1 MAFHFNTIE
10 ELVQDL
16 AAGKMI
22 ILTDDAKREN
32 EGDLVFAGEFATP
45 EKVNFMITL
54 ARGLVCCPITR
65 ERALELGI
73 GEMTHNTDPLGT
85 NFTVSVDAVEGTT
98 TGISAFDRTATIR
111 ALADPTKLGN
121 AFHQPGHM
129 FPLIARPGGVL
140 VRAGHTEG
148 SLDLLRIAGLTP
160 CAVICEIMN
169 DDGSMARLPDL
180 KKFAKKH
187 KLKFGCIADLIK
199 YRRRTERE
207 VERVE
212 TVHLPTEF
220 GDFELHCFRAKS
232 TGQEHLALVHGDV
245 AGKDDVLCRV
255 HSECLTGDVFHSL
268 RCDCGEQLS
277 TAMQRIAKADCG
289 VIVYMRQ
296 EGRGIG
302 LANKLHAYHLQ
313 ERGLDTV
320 DANTRLGFAPDL
332 REYGLGAEI
341 LLNLGVKSIRLLTN
355 NPKKLVGLDGYGLK
369 ITGREPIVIPPTE
382 HDKRYLKTKRER
394 MNHLI

>member
-10 ELVQDL
+10 ELAQDL

-45 EKVNFMITL
+45 EKVNFMVTH

-98 TGISAFDRTATIR
+98 TGISAFDRAATIK

-140 VRAGHTEG
+140 VRTGHTEG

-160 CAVICEIMN
+160 CAAICEIMN
-169 DDGSMARLPDL
+169 DDGSMARLPEL
-180 KKFAKKH
+180 KKFAKQH

-232 TGQEHLALVHGDV
+232 TGQEHLALVHGEV
-245 AGKDDVLCRV
+245 AGKEDVLCRV

-277 TAMQRIAKADCG
+277 TAMQQVARIPSPGTRAGHCG
-289 VIVYMRQ
+289 RQ
-296 EGRGIG
+296 HPPG
-302 LANKLHAYHLQ
+302 L
-313 ERGLDTV
+313 RT
-320 DANTRLGFAPDL
+320 
-332 REYGLGAEI
+332 
-341 LLNLGVKSIRLLTN
+341 
-355 NPKKLVGLDGYGLK
+355 
-369 ITGREPIVIPPTE
+369 
-382 HDKRYLKTKRER
+382 
-394 MNHLI
+394 

>member
-1 MAFHFNTIE
+1 MAFHFNTVE

-16 AAGKMI
+16 SAGKMI
-22 ILTDDAKREN
+22 ILTDDEKREN

-45 EKVNFMITL
+45 EKVNFMVTH

-98 TGISAFDRTATIR
+98 TGISAYDRAATIK
-111 ALADPTKLGN
+111 ALADPTKLGT

-140 VRAGHTEG
+140 VRTGHTEG

-169 DDGSMARLPDL
+169 EDGSMARLPDL

-187 KLKFGCIADLIK
+187 RLKFGCIADLIK

-232 TGQEHLALVHGDV
+232 TGQEHLALVHGEV
-245 AGKDDVLCRV
+245 SGKENVLCRV
-255 HSECLTGDVFHSL
+255 HSECLTGDVFHSQ
-268 RCDCGEQLS
+268 RCDCGEQLA
-277 TAMQRIAKADCG
+277 TAMKRIAAADCG

-369 ITGREPIVIPPTE
+369 ITGREPIVIPPTK
-382 HDKRYLKTKRER
+382 HDKRYLETKRKR
-394 MNHLI
+394 MNHLL

>member
-16 AAGKMI
+16 AAGKMV
-22 ILTDDAKREN
+22 ILTDDEKREN
-32 EGDLVFAGEFATP
+32 EGDLVFAGEFATA
-45 EKVNFMITL
+45 EKVNFMVTH

-65 ERALELGI
+65 ERAVELGI

-85 NFTVSVDAVEGTT
+85 NFTVSVDAVEETS
-98 TGISAFDRTATIR
+98 TGISAFDRAATIK
-111 ALADPTKLGN
+111 ALADPTKLGS

-140 VRAGHTEG
+140 VRTGHTEG

-169 DDGSMARLPDL
+169 DDGSMARLPEL

-212 TVHLPTEF
+212 AVHLPTEF
-220 GDFELHCFRAKS
+220 GDFELYCFRAKS
-232 TGQEHLALVHGDV
+232 TGQEHLALVHGEV
-245 AGKDDVLCRV
+245 SGKEDVLCRV

-277 TAMQRIAKADCG
+277 TAMQRIAAADCG

-394 MNHLI
+394 MEHLL

>member
-10 ELVQDL
+10 ELAQDL

-45 EKVNFMITL
+45 EKVNFMVTH

-98 TGISAFDRTATIR
+98 TGISAFDRAATIK

-140 VRAGHTEG
+140 VRTGHTEG

-160 CAVICEIMN
+160 CAAICEIMN
-169 DDGSMARLPDL
+169 DDGSMARLPEL
-180 KKFAKKH
+180 KKFAKQH

-212 TVHLPTEF
+212 TVHLPTAF
-220 GDFELHCFRAKS
+220 GDFELHCFRATS
-232 TGQEHLALVHGDV
+232 TGQEHLALVHGEV
-245 AGKDDVLCRV
+245 AGKEDVLCRV

-277 TAMQRIAKADCG
+277 TAMQRIAKAKCG

-355 NPKKLVGLDGYGLK
+355 NPKKLGGLDGYGLK
-369 ITGREPIVIPPTE
+369 ITGREPIGIPPTE

>member
-16 AAGKMI
+16 AAGKMV
-22 ILTDDAKREN
+22 ILTDDEKREN
-32 EGDLVFAGEFATP
+32 EGDLVFAGEFATA
-45 EKVNFMITL
+45 EKVNFMVTH

-65 ERALELGI
+65 ERAVELGI

-85 NFTVSVDAVEGTT
+85 NFTVSVDAVEETT
-98 TGISAFDRTATIR
+98 TGISAFDRAATIK
-111 ALADPTKLGN
+111 ALADPTKLGS

-140 VRAGHTEG
+140 VRTGHTEG

-169 DDGSMARLPDL
+169 DDGSMARLPEL

-212 TVHLPTEF
+212 AVHLPTEF
-220 GDFELHCFRAKS
+220 GDFELYCFRAKS
-232 TGQEHLALVHGDV
+232 TGQEHLALVHGEV
-245 AGKDDVLCRV
+245 SGKEDVLCRV

-277 TAMQRIAKADCG
+277 TAMQRIAAADCG

-394 MNHLI
+394 MEHLL

>member
-1 MAFHFNTIE
+1 
-10 ELVQDL
+10 
-16 AAGKMI
+16 
-22 ILTDDAKREN
+22 
-32 EGDLVFAGEFATP
+32 
-45 EKVNFMITL
+45 
-54 ARGLVCCPITR
+54 
-65 ERALELGI
+65 
-73 GEMTHNTDPLGT
+73 
-85 NFTVSVDAVEGTT
+85 GTT
-98 TGISAFDRTATIR
+98 TGISAFDRAATIK
-111 ALADPTKLGN
+111 ALADPTKLGT

-140 VRAGHTEG
+140 VRTGHTEG

-169 DDGSMARLPDL
+169 EDGSMARLPDL

-187 KLKFGCIADLIK
+187 GLKFGCIADLIK

-232 TGQEHLALVHGDV
+232 TGQEHLALVHGEV
-245 AGKDDVLCRV
+245 SGKKDVLCRV

-382 HDKRYLKTKRER
+382 HDKRYLKTKRDR
-394 MNHLI
+394 MDHLL

>member
-16 AAGKMI
+16 AVGKMI
-22 ILTDDAKREN
+22 ILTDDEKREN

-45 EKVNFMITL
+45 EKVNFMVTH

-98 TGISAFDRTATIR
+98 TGISAFDRAATIK
-111 ALADPTKLGN
+111 ALADPTKLGT

-140 VRAGHTEG
+140 VRTGHTEG

-169 DDGSMARLPDL
+169 EDGSMARLPDL

-187 KLKFGCIADLIK
+187 GLKFGCIADLIK

-212 TVHLPTEF
+212 TVHLPTEY
-220 GDFELHCFRAKS
+220 GEFELHCFRAKS

-245 AGKDDVLCRV
+245 TGKENVLCRV
-255 HSECLTGDVFHSL
+255 HSECLTGDVFHSH
-268 RCDCGEQLS
+268 RCDCGEQLA
-277 TAMQRIAKADCG
+277 TALKRIAAAECG
-289 VIVYMRQ
+289 VLVYMRQ

-341 LLNLGVKSIRLLTN
+341 LLNLGIKSIRLLTN

-369 ITGREPIVIPPTE
+369 ITGREPIVIPPTADDR
-382 HDKRYLKTKRER
+382 HYLETKRDR
-394 MNHLI
+394 MNHLL